1 MGRLSWAQLRFRT
14 ARSLAL
20 LLGML
25 LATTAFTVLTAASRT
40 SQLRAIGAVTAHFRT
55 AYDILV
61 RPAGARTALENQTGT
76 VQPNFLSGIYGGISI
91 RQYRKIAAMPGVQVA
106 APIAMIGYTFPNG
119 ASIGVPLPRA
129 AVASRRRELFRITT
143 TWISDGGSSR
153 VTGPPSYSYLTP
165 GRLGFVNSN
174 ADSTEVAPDGRR
186 VVVCHSSLGRAS
198 SPFGPAAQSAAACY
212 SRINGAGIPGMAG
225 GETYTDPESYVDWTF
240 PLLIAAIDPRAEARL
255 DGLNHAIT
263 SGRYLSENP
272 APGTISSAGAPITT
286 IPVLAA
292 ASSGIGEYAVT
303 RVQELASPAG
313 PPDLDLAGVRRE
325 ATVPGRTVQTFRTT
339 PQQAYRQLLAAMS
352 PKSRVYPGVGGYW
365 SVGPTS
371 YRRAADGSLTPVLV
385 HNLASVWRSGGS
397 AGILPAP
404 MDNADNQYRVLHG
417 HQVSGQLPGEVITE
431 SLAPRLAGIFS
442 PARIEAF
449 DPLTRVP
456 LGGYEPTVA
465 APADAA
471 SRRAL
476 GGHDLLPNQ
485 NLGGYVSQ
493 PVQLVTTLSS
503 LPALENSNFSGNI
516 DTAAPISVIRVRVT
530 GVTGA
535 NAVSRARVQQVAQEI
550 AVGTG
555 LDTDIVAG
563 SSLVPVR
570 ISLPAGR
577 FGQPALQLTEDWVK
591 KGVVLAI
598 LTAVDRKSVL
608 LFTLILLVCALF
620 VANSATAAVRGRRR
634 ELGVLAC
641 LGWTRPRL
649 FATVLGEL
657 AAIGLAAGLAGGLI
671 SLPLASALGLH
682 VSAARAALAV
692 PVAMALAVAAGA
704 VPAWLG
710 CRADPAASVRPPVLA
725 VRRGRQVRGITGL
738 ALINV
743 ARTPGRTLVGMLAL
757 ATGVAALTLLTA
769 VTLAFRGVV
778 IGSLLGDA
786 VAVQV
791 RGVDYI
797 AVAATVALGVL
808 AVADVLFL
816 NIRERAAE
824 LATFRATGW
833 PEHALS
839 RLVVS
844 EGILIGVAGS
854 VTGAAAGLTGAAL
867 FAGTLPARL
876 LAAAAAAVGAGILIT
891 AAAALLPAWLQ
902 RRLPTA
908 HLLAE
913 E

>member
-1 MGRLSWAQLRFRT
+1 M
-14 ARSLAL
+14 
-20 LLGML
+20 
-25 LATTAFTVLTAASRT
+25 
-40 SQLRAIGAVTAHFRT
+40 
-55 AYDILV
+55 
-61 RPAGARTALENQTGT
+61 
-76 VQPNFLSGIYGGISI
+76 
-91 RQYRKIAAMPGVQVA
+91 
-106 APIAMIGYTFPNG
+106 
-119 ASIGVPLPRA
+119 PLPRA
-129 AVASRRRELFRITT
+129 AVAGRARELYRVTT
-143 TWISDGGSSR
+143 TWVSDGGSSR
-153 VTGPPSYSYLTP
+153 ITGPASYIYLTSN
-165 GRLGFVNSN
+165 RLGWASQSGDN
-174 ADSTEVAPDGRR
+174 TEVAPDGRR
-186 VVVCHSSLGRAS
+186 VVVCPYLGYAR
-198 SPFGPAAQSAAACY
+198 SPFGVAAQTLTSCF
-212 SRINGAGIPGMAG
+212 SRINGEGIPGLAG
-225 GETYTDPESYVDWTF
+225 GETYVDPFSGVDWTF
-240 PLLIAAIDPRAEARL
+240 PLLIAAIDPVAEARL
-255 DGLNHAIT
+255 DGLNQAIT
-263 SGRYLSENP
+263 SGRYLSESP
-272 APGTISSAGAPITT
+272 VPGTVATAGAPVTT

-303 RVQELASPAG
+303 TVRKLASPAG
-313 PPDLDLAGVRRE
+313 VPDLDLAGVRRE
-325 ATVPGRTVQTFRTT
+325 AIAPGRTVQTLPHHTAAGVPAAAGRHVAKVKAV
-339 PQQAYRQLLAAMS
+339 PASARLLDRRPDQLPARRRRQ
-352 PKSRVYPGVGGYW
+352 PHSRPGAQPRVGMA
-365 SVGPTS
+365 V
-371 YRRAADGSLTPVLV
+371 RGS
-385 HNLASVWRSGGS
+385 S
-397 AGILPAP
+397 AILPAP

-417 HQVSGQLPGEVITE
+417 HQVSGQLPGETITE

-456 LGGYEPTVA
+456 LGGYEPTIA

-471 SRRAL
+471 SRRVL
-476 GGHDLLPNQ
+476 HGQDLLPNQ

-503 LPALENSNFSGNI
+503 LPALENSNFSGKINA
-516 DTAAPISVIRVRVT
+516 AAPISVIRVRAA

-577 FGQPALQLTEDWVK
+577 FGQPALQLTENWVK

-598 LTAVDRKSVL
+598 LTAVDRKSVV
-608 LFTLILLVCALF
+608 LFVLILLVCALF
-620 VANSATAAVRGRRR
+620 VANSATAAVRSRRR

-657 AAIGLAAGLAGGLI
+657 AALGLVAGLAGGLV
-671 SLPLASALGLH
+671 SLPLARALGLH
-682 VSAARAALAV
+682 VSAGRAALAV

-710 CRADPAASVRPPVLA
+710 CRADPVASVRPPVLA
-725 VRRGRQVRGITGL
+725 VRRGRQVRSITGL
-738 ALINV
+738 ALVNV

-757 ATGVAALTLLTA
+757 AVGVAALTLLTA

-791 RGVDYI
+791 RGVDYV

-824 LATFRATGW
+824 LAAIQASGW
-833 PEHALS
+833 PEPALS
-839 RLVVS
+839 RLIAT
-844 EGILIGVAGS
+844 EGVLIGVAGS
-854 VTGAAAGLTGAAL
+854 VTGAAAGLAGAAL

-876 LAAAAAAVGAGILIT
+876 LAAAIAAVAAGTLIT
-891 AAAALLPAWLQ
+891 AAAALLPAQLQ